1 MPNLNAAEL
10 DQLYTKAN
18 TTDEKLFAE
27 MRSNILL
34 VSGDHY
40 NKRGSRFWNRIRS
53 TKEISDGQRLR
64 LTKNH
69 VQTICGI
76 ITGNILSNAPAVT
89 CIPNNEDEI
98 QDQKTAELNKSV
110 WDYQKTKM
118 KFRGKVRQFAENFV
132 QFGEVHAKIFWDI
145 NKGDI
150 MGYDQLVENDEPM
163 YDTEGKPEP
172 DKKRPIYS
180 GEMCV
185 EEVFAFNLLRCPH
198 TQDLHSSPYYIVR
211 KMTEKSVVKDMLK
224 GDEKGDKKWQAIES
238 NEENS
243 YLVFDGESGNYESNK
258 EEVLVREHYYKP
270 CLLYPEGYFFFA
282 TRDVVI
288 AEGPLPYGVWPFAS
302 AGYNKIPTSPR
313 SRSPIK
319 QMRPYQIEINR
330 SASAIATAQ
339 VTLGDDKLVMPNGS
353 RISDAGKL
361 PGVRGISVAG
371 GADPK
376 ILPGRSGEQYLPYMQ
391 SQIKELYEVMNVFE
405 NDAIRDGQLDQYALL
420 YQSMRNK
427 KKFKKYAEE
436 FEDFVKEIARVT
448 LELSRYYLEEYHVI
462 PMIGK
467 SEQVNMAEFKHSD
480 KNKFRFDVEA
490 ISDDADTMLGKQLA
504 INHTLQYVGGQL
516 ERSDI
521 GKMIRAMPFVNYEEA
536 YGDLT
541 LDYDMSKNDML
552 AMERGEQPMVGP
564 YDKHEY
570 LINRAVNR
578 MKKPDFRLLHP
589 QIQQMY
595 QQYVAVHQQA
605 EVEQQLKIQRAQSG
619 YIPTDGPLVKVDMYV
634 NDADGETVRARM
646 PQRALEWLDKQL
658 SAQGTSLQK
667 MMNMNEGAVAQM
679 AEQMPQQGGQVPQG
693 ALPLG

>member
-1 MPNLNAAEL
+1 MSNLTAAEL

-18 TTDEKLFAE
+18 TADEKLFAE

-53 TKEISDGQRLR
+53 TKELTDGQRLR

-69 VQTICGI
+69 TATICGI
-76 ITGNILSNAPAVT
+76 ITGNILSNAPNVMPV
-89 CIPNNEDEI
+89 PNNEDEI

-110 WDYQKTKM
+110 WDYMKQKM
-118 KFRGKVRQFAENFV
+118 KFRSKLRCFAENFT
-132 QFGEVHAKIFWDI
+132 QFGEVHAKIYWDV
-145 NKGDI
+145 NKGDV
-150 MGYDQLVENDEPM
+150 MGYQQKVDMDDQPM
-163 YDTEGKPEP
+163 YDEYNKPTP
-172 DKKRPIYS
+172 DKNKPVYS
-180 GEMCV
+180 GEMCI
-185 EEVFAFNLLRCPH
+185 EEVFGFNLLRCPH
-198 TQDLHSSPYYIVR
+198 SQNLHESPYYIVR
-211 KMTEKSVVKDMLK
+211 KMTEKSVVKDMLR
-224 GDEKGDKKWQAIES
+224 GDEKANQKWEAITS

-258 EEVLVREHYYKP
+258 SEVLVREHYYRP
-270 CLLYPEGYFFFA
+270 CIEYPNGYFFFA
-282 TRDVVI
+282 TRDVII

-313 SRSPIK
+313 YRSPIK

-376 ILPGRSGEQYLPYMQ
+376 ILPGRGGDQYLPYMQ
-391 SQIKELYEVMNVFE
+391 SQIKEMYEVMNVFE
-405 NDAIRDGQLDQYALL
+405 DNSTRDGQLDQYALL

-436 FEDFVKEIARVT
+436 FEDFVKEIARIT
-448 LELSRYYLEEYHVI
+448 LELARHYLEEYHII

-467 SEQVNMAEFKHSD
+467 SEVVNIMEFKHSD
-480 KNKFRFDVEA
+480 KNKFRFDIEA
-490 ISDDADTMLGKQLA
+490 VSDDVDTMLGKQLA
-504 INHTLQYVGGQL
+504 INHTLQYVGNTL

-552 AMERGEQPMVGP
+552 AMERGEQPIIGP
-564 YDKHEY
+564 YDNHTY

-578 MKKPDFRLLHP
+578 MKKPDFRFLPP
-589 QIQQMY
+589 QIQQLY
-595 QQYVAVHQQA
+595 QQYVLVHQQA
-605 EVEQQLKIQRAQSG
+605 ETENQLKIQRAQSG

-634 NDADGETVRARM
+634 NDAEGDTVRARM

-658 SAQGTSLQK
+658 AAQGTSLAK
-667 MMNMNEGAVAQM
+667 LMDMNEGAVAQM
-679 AEQMPQQGGQVPQG
+679 AEQMPQGQAPQQG
-693 ALPLG
+693 ALPLR